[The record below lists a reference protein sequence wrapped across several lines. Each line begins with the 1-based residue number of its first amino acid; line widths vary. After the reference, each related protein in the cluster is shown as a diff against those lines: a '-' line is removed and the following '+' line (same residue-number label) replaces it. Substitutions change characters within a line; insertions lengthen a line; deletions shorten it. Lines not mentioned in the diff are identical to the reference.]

1 MKVELSEAQWL
12 CEQAEI
18 SVGQLAEL
26 TGLSPELLRELVDY
40 GALVP
45 VGAPV
50 GEHEASSAADALPD
64 PSAQWSFAA
73 DCVVAVRTARRLRD
87 DFDLDANALA
97 VALMLIERIHGLE
110 AQLRELHSQ
119 FPSTRVTSKR

>member
-1 MKVELSEAQWL
+1 MKVELSEAKWL

-50 GEHEASSAADALPD
+50 AEHEASADALPD

-119 FPSTRVTSKR
+119 FPRSRVTSKR